1 MDAIDASLTCECHI
15 CGGRLSA
22 LPEFATLV
30 QVTSDCRPWRAGGTL
45 ASCESCGAVQKPATP
60 AWLDEARAI
69 YAEYA
74 VYSQGGGAEQSAFD
88 PDSGANTAR
97 SNRIVEWLAQ
107 TGHLPATGTMLDV
120 GCGNGAFLRAFSQ
133 QHPQWRMAGLE
144 LGEQNRAVIEA
155 IPGVT
160 QLYVGSIDQVAER
173 FDLIVLIHALEHIP
187 QPARYLELLAS
198 RLKPGG
204 ILLIEVPDLA
214 TSPFD
219 ILIADHTTHF
229 TVDVLEQ
236 VVADAGFD
244 PLAVRSG
251 YVPKELSLIARHAPD
266 AAARPRP
273 RPVLQPLSPSQPF
286 GEPRDAAHTHIAWL
300 HSMLGQTRDVTGV
313 CGIFGTSISATWLAA
328 SLAGR
333 ASFFVDEDRNRI
345 GRTHMDRPIYAP
357 LNAPDDATI
366 FVPLRTDIASAIAR
380 RFEGVAS
387 RFVLPPQ

>member
-1 MDAIDASLTCECHI
+1 MDAIDASLSCECHI

-22 LPEFATLV
+22 LPDFATLV
-30 QVTSDCRPWRAGGTL
+30 QVTSDCRPWRAGGML
-45 ASCESCGAVQKPATP
+45 ASCESCGAVQKPAT
-60 AWLDEARAI
+60 ADWLDEARAI

-74 VYSQGGGAEQSAFD
+74 IYSQGGGAEQPAFD

-97 SNRIVEWLAQ
+97 SNRIVEWLAE
-107 TGHLPATGTMLDV
+107 TGHLPASGTMLDI
-120 GCGNGAFLRAFSQ
+120 GCGNGAFLRAFSER
-133 QHPQWRMAGLE
+133 HPSWSLAGLE
-144 LGEQNRAVIEA
+144 LGEQNRTVIEA

-160 QLYVGSIDQVAER
+160 QLYVGSLDQVADR

-187 QPARYLELLAS
+187 EPARYLELLAS

-229 TVDVLEQ
+229 TVDVLER
-236 VVADAGFD
+236 VVADAGFV
-244 PLAVRSG
+244 PLAVRGG

-266 AAARPRP
+266 AAARPA
-273 RPVLQPLSPSQPF
+273 SPPSA
-286 GEPRDAAHTHIAWL
+286 DARRVAHTHIAWL
-300 HSMLGQTRDVTGV
+300 QSMLGQTRDVTGV

-357 LNAPDDATI
+357 LKAPDDATI
-366 FVPLRTDIASAIAR
+366 FVPLRADIASAIAR
-380 RFEGVAS
+380 RFEGLAS